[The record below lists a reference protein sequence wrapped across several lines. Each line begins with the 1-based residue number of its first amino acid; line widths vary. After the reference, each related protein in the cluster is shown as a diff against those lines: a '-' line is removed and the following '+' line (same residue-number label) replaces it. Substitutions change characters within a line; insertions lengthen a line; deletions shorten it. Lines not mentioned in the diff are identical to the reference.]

1 MHTKSE
7 NLIILSS
14 LKFQANFISSQN
26 VKGVNNVGEKRR
38 NGSFK
43 WK

>member
-1 MHTKSE
+1 MHTKSD

-14 LKFQANFISSQN
+14 LEFQANIKFSQN
-26 VKGVNNVGEKRR
+26 VKGVNNVREKRR
-38 NGSFK
+38 NASFK